1 MKNFIVI
8 FVVLALLGGAGY
20 AGYTFLTN
28 QQTAKKPTM
37 TTAVT
42 ITGTLQT
49 GKGDDYD
56 FVILSKGKI
65 TGVATYKLKLNQY
78 VGKQVTVEGQ
88 YSGTTMYADS
98 ITVTK

>member
-8 FVVLALLGGAGY
+8 LVVLLLLGGAGF
-20 AGYTFLTN
+20 AGYTYLTN

-37 TTAVT
+37 TKAVT
-42 ITGTLQT
+42 LTGVLQT

-56 FVILSKGKI
+56 FVILSNGKI
-65 TGVATYKLKLNQY
+65 TGVTTYKLNLSQY
-78 VGKQVTVEGQ
+78 VGKQVAIEGQ

-98 ITVTK
+98 ITETK

>member
-8 FVVLALLGGAGY
+8 LVVFALLGGAGY
-20 AGYTFLTN
+20 VGYTYLTS

-37 TTAVT
+37 TKAVT
-42 ITGTLQT
+42 LTGVLQT

-56 FVILSKGKI
+56 FVILTNGKI
-65 TGVATYKLKLNQY
+65 TGVTTYKLKLDQY
-78 VGKQVTVEGQ
+78 IGKRVTIEGQ

-98 ITVTK
+98 ITETK

>member
-8 FVVLALLGGAGY
+8 LVILILLGGGGY
-20 AGYTFLTN
+20 AGYTYLSS
-28 QQTAKKPTM
+28 QQPVKKPTM
-37 TTAVT
+37 TKAVT
-42 ITGTLQT
+42 LTGTLQA

-56 FVILSKGKI
+56 FVILANGKI
-65 TGVATYKLKLNQY
+65 TGVTTYKLKLDQY
-78 VGKQVTVEGQ
+78 VGKRVTIEGQ